1 MSDGKS
7 AIFLDRDG
15 TIIVEAHYLHEPEKV
30 ELIPGAGEAVR
41 RLAEDGFEL
50 FIVTNQAGIGR
61 GYYAEE
67 QMHAVN
73 ERVAG
78 EFAKF
83 GVAFRKIYFAP
94 EAPDQPSRNRKPSP
108 QMLLDA
114 RDEFGIDLDASYM
127 VGDKVSDIE
136 CGWNAGVKCSI
147 LVRTG
152 YGREHESQLGQA
164 TGPLAVIDSIAD
176 IARLALG
183 QAG

>member
-1 MSDGKS
+1 MSDGKP

-15 TIIVEAHYLHEPEKV
+15 TLIVETGYLSEPEKV

-41 RLAEDGFEL
+41 RLTKGGFEL

-61 GYYAEE
+61 GYYTEE

-73 ERVAG
+73 ERVAE

-114 RDEFGIDLDASYM
+114 RDEFGIDLATSYM

-136 CGWNAGVKCSI
+136 CGWNAGVKCSV

-152 YGREHESQLGQA
+152 YGRKNEQQLSITA
-164 TGPLAVIDSIAD
+164 GPLTIIDSVAD
-176 IARLALG
+176 LPNLALG
-183 QAG
+183 QAK

>member
-1 MSDGKS
+1 MSDGKP

-176 IARLALG
+176 IARLDLG
-183 QAG
+183 

>member
-1 MSDGKS
+1 MLDGKP

-15 TIIVEAHYLHEPEKV
+15 TLIVETDYLCEPEKV
-30 ELIPGAGEAVR
+30 ELIPSAGEAVR
-41 RLAEDGFEL
+41 RLAEGGFEL
-50 FIVTNQAGIGR
+50 FIVTNQSGIGR
-61 GYYAEE
+61 GYYSEA

-94 EAPDQPSRNRKPSP
+94 EAPDQPSRSRKPSP

-114 RDEFGIDLDASYM
+114 SDEFGIDLAASYM
-127 VGDKVSDIE
+127 VGDKISDIE
-136 CGWNAGVKCSI
+136 CGWNADVKCSV

-152 YGREHESQLGQA
+152 YGREHEAQLGQA
-164 TGPLAVIDSIAD
+164 TGPLIVIDSIAD
-176 IARLALG
+176 LALG

>member
-1 MSDGKS
+1 MSDGKP

-15 TIIVEAHYLHEPEKV
+15 TLIVETGYLHEPEKV
-30 ELIPGAGEAVR
+30 ELIPGAGEAVQQ
-41 RLAEDGFEL
+41 LADGGFEL

-136 CGWNAGVKCSI
+136 CGWNAGVKCCV

-152 YGREHESQLGQA
+152 YGSEHESQLGPA
-164 TGPLAVIDSIAD
+164 TDPLAVIDSIAD
-176 IARLALG
+176 LTNLALG
-183 QAG
+183 QAE

>member
-1 MSDGKS
+1 MSDGKP

-15 TIIVEAHYLHEPEKV
+15 TLIVETGYLSEPEKG

-41 RLAEDGFEL
+41 RLTKGGFEL

-61 GYYAEE
+61 GYYTEG

-83 GVAFRKIYFAP
+83 GVAFCKIYFAP
-94 EAPDQPSRNRKPSP
+94 EAPAQPSRNRKPSP

-114 RDEFGIDLDASYM
+114 RDEFGIDLATSYM

-136 CGWNAGVKCSI
+136 CGWNAGVKCSV

-152 YGREHESQLGQA
+152 YGREHESQLTQA
-164 TGPLAVIDSIAD
+164 TGPVAVIDSIANLTLD
-176 IARLALG
+176 
-183 QAG
+183 QA

>member
-1 MSDGKS
+1 MSDGKP

-15 TIIVEAHYLHEPEKV
+15 TLIVETGYLHEPEKV
-30 ELIPGAGEAVR
+30 ELIPGAGEAVQ
-41 RLAEDGFEL
+41 RLADGGFEL

-114 RDEFGIDLDASYM
+114 RDEFGI
-127 VGDKVSDIE
+127 E
-136 CGWNAGVKCSI
+136 CGWNAGVKCSV

-152 YGREHESQLGQA
+152 YGREHESQLGEA
-164 TGPLAVIDSIAD
+164 TKPLAVFETLGDFADS
-176 IARLALG
+176 ALG
-183 QAG
+183 QAE

>member
-164 TGPLAVIDSIAD
+164 SGPLAVIDSIAD
-176 IARLALG
+176 IARLDLG
-183 QAG
+183 

>member
-1 MSDGKS
+1 
-7 AIFLDRDG
+7 
-15 TIIVEAHYLHEPEKV
+15 
-30 ELIPGAGEAVR
+30 
-41 RLAEDGFEL
+41 
-50 FIVTNQAGIGR
+50 
-61 GYYAEE
+61 
-67 QMHAVN
+67 MHAVN

-94 EAPDQPSRNRKPSP
+94 EAPNQPSRNRKPSP

-136 CGWNAGVKCSI
+136 CGWNAGVKCSV

-152 YGREHESQLGQA
+152 YGSEHESQLGEA
-164 TGPLAVIDSIAD
+164 TKPLAVFETLGDFADST
-176 IARLALG
+176 LG
-183 QAG
+183 QAE

>member
-1 MSDGKS
+1 MSDGKP

-15 TIIVEAHYLHEPEKV
+15 TLIVEAHYLHEPEKV

-73 ERVAG
+73 ECVAG

-83 GVAFRKIYFAP
+83 GVAFRKTYFAP

-114 RDEFGIDLDASYM
+114 RDEFGIDLEASYM

-136 CGWNAGVKCSI
+136 CGWNAGVKSSV

-164 TGPLAVIDSIAD
+164 NGPLAVIDSIAD

>member
-1 MSDGKS
+1 MSDGKP

-15 TIIVEAHYLHEPEKV
+15 TLIVETGYLSEPEKV

-41 RLAEDGFEL
+41 RLTKGGFEL
-50 FIVTNQAGIGR
+50 FIVTNQSGIGR
-61 GYYAEE
+61 GYYTEG
-67 QMHAVN
+67 QMRAVN

-108 QMLLDA
+108 QMLLAA
-114 RDEFGIDLDASYM
+114 RDEFGIDLATSYM

-136 CGWNAGVKCSI
+136 CGWNAGVKCSV

-152 YGREHESQLGQA
+152 YGREHESQLTQA
-164 TGPLAVIDSIAD
+164 TGPVAVIDSIANLTLD
-176 IARLALG
+176 
-183 QAG
+183 QA

>member
-1 MSDGKS
+1 MSDGKP

-15 TIIVEAHYLHEPEKV
+15 TLIVETGYLHEPEKV
-30 ELIPGAGEAVR
+30 ELIPGAGEAVQ
-41 RLAEDGFEL
+41 RLADGGFEL

-73 ERVAG
+73 ERIAG

-127 VGDKVSDIE
+127 VGDKVSDVE
-136 CGWNAGVKCSI
+136 CGWNAGVKLSV

-152 YGREHESQLGQA
+152 YGSEHESKLSQA
-164 TGPLAVIDSIAD
+164 AGPLTVIDSIGD
-176 IARLALG
+176 IASLAIG
-183 QAG
+183 QAE

>member
-1 MSDGKS
+1 MSDGKP

-15 TIIVEAHYLHEPEKV
+15 TLIVETGYLHKPEKV
-30 ELIPGAGEAVR
+30 ELIPDAGEAVQ
-41 RLAEDGFEL
+41 RLAEGGFVL

-61 GYYAEE
+61 GHYTEE

-78 EFAKF
+78 EFANF
-83 GVAFRKIYFAP
+83 GVTFRKIYFAP
-94 EAPDQPSRNRKPSP
+94 EAPDQPGRNRKPSP

-114 RDEFGIDLDASYM
+114 RDEFGIDLAASYM

-152 YGREHESQLGQA
+152 YGSGHESQLGQA
-164 TGPLAVIDSIAD
+164 AGPLAVIDSIAD
-176 IARLALG
+176 LTNLALG
-183 QAG
+183 QAE

>member
-1 MSDGKS
+1 MSDGKP

-15 TIIVEAHYLHEPEKV
+15 TLIVETGYLHEPDKV
-30 ELIPGAGEAVR
+30 ELIPGAGEAVQ
-41 RLAEDGFEL
+41 RLAERGFEL
-50 FIVTNQAGIGR
+50 FIVTNQAGIGL

-73 ERVAG
+73 ERVAV

-83 GVAFRKIYFAP
+83 GVAFHKIYFAP

-152 YGREHESQLGQA
+152 YGSGHESQLGQA
-164 TGPLAVIDSIAD
+164 TEPLAVFETLGDFADS
-176 IARLALG
+176 ALG
-183 QAG
+183 QAE

>member
-73 ERVAG
+73 ERVVG

-164 TGPLAVIDSIAD
+164 SGPLAVIDSIAD
-176 IARLALG
+176 IARLDLG
-183 QAG
+183 